1 MLSENSY
8 QKTVINESSLPHYSM
23 FPNFNTLLITAT
35 LGIGKTENLYA
46 FLKRTL
52 NTHYK
57 SCLIVTF
64 RKTLCQKYAQDL
76 HQFTLYSDLHGKISP
91 DSFPFVIMQIDSIK
105 RIRDSYDLVIFDE
118 ITYAFEHLVTSA
130 INKKRCFDVIEQLFY
145 DNNHIICM
153 DALLNDEWANYIKSF
168 KNRVIKHIVNEYS
181 LHNDKRIINYGLNKV
196 DFINKIK
203 LCINNNENIV
213 IASNNKK
220 ILRFINNEIEN
231 YKKNIKKLFIMK
243 ESKTKYD
250 LEQWKKVQVLAYS
263 PTIVAGISF
272 TEKHY
277 DRIFG
282 IFCNTSASAEMA
294 MQQLFRVRNLKKN
307 EINLCFDITG
317 KNDYPETEEGVKELI
332 INEDKC
338 LVGELEN
345 ISINYIKQDII
356 EDNYFNL
363 FKLIQLQKF
372 KSNNNYM
379 KSLIKLLNS
388 QGIKK
393 IKNIIDK
400 VDINDKKTLNKKK
413 REFNKLIEY
422 AEASRIV
429 KANNRTEEEIEEIK
443 NKFDKTEDDIYEIKK
458 HKFTSI
464 FQISSD
470 MLTENMYI
478 KYNKSAKPLYNIAYV
493 YGSGDEFIE
502 KINKRL
508 NYIEKKYDT
517 LDNTIRL
524 GRDKKYEKIVICDHM
539 VKYFGFNSI
548 FDNKNINIDKEKFK
562 QYIYKYHHILEK
574 LFKCNKFNFDIFNEN
589 KWYQKCKQY
598 INAKLNS
605 VFKIRIVEDRK
616 TKMQCIKGL
625 DFWCEKISYKN
636 PLIINDIKNTEKQ
649 IYEEVEME
657 EKINKF
663 KENGLDNFD
672 AIINA
677 LLDNEVI
684 ENKCIICKEETIF
697 GNKYCIKHK
706 MELKN

>member
-52 NTHYK
+52 NTQYN

-548 FDNKNINIDKEKFK
+548 FDNKNIIIDKEKFK

-616 TKMQCIKGL
+616 TKTQCIKGL

-657 EKINKF
+657 EKINKY
-663 KENGLDNFD
+663 KENGLDNID
-672 AIINA
+672 AVINA

-706 MELKN
+706 MELKI